1 MFPDLTCDDVFR
13 LETKRLWLRWPRA
26 ADAAAIGEFAAKAD
40 VAQMTAEIPHPYPP
54 REAERFIFKARAE
67 NAAGLA
73 LHFALTQKTAAR
85 AVVGV
90 ASAHAGENQSVEIG
104 FAVAPQLLGQGL
116 RNRGGSRLDR
126 PDFQRHAGP
135 ACRRQLAGWQ
145 HGLAPCSGKMRPHL
159 CWRRARISAGAGW
172 SLSLPPFRT
181 RPCELAPRLPIAAPA
196 ADGSAAS
203 RSHRNQRCGGRGS
216 SGAKGSCATM
226 LIIARQLY

>member
-104 FAVAPQLLGQGL
+104 FAVAPQLWGKGFATEAVRALIDLIFNVTPALRVVANSRVGNTASRRVLEKCGL
-116 RNRGGSRLDR
+116 ICVGEGLEFLPARGGLYPCHHFELDR
-126 PDFQRHAGP
+126 AN
-135 ACRRQLAGWQ
+135 
-145 HGLAPCSGKMRPHL
+145 
-159 CWRRARISAGAGW
+159 WRRGCPSRRLPPMVQQRREATEISAAAV
-172 SLSLPPFRT
+172 
-181 RPCELAPRLPIAAPA
+181 EALAEPKEVVP
-196 ADGSAAS
+196 
-203 RSHRNQRCGGRGS
+203 QC
-216 SGAKGSCATM
+216 
-226 LIIARQLY
+226 